1 ESEDE
6 WIFSGTV
13 STATSTARRIQVWN
27 LVVNSATD
35 HHDLITKANPAKTRV
50 DIAWE
55 PGEEGWVILNTDGS
69 VQAAG
74 NKAAAGGVIR
84 SSEGRY
90 LHAFCTNLGKC
101 SIMRAELRGLNIGLN
116 MAWEHGFRKVSAR
129 VDSQAILSLVRT
141 DEDATH
147 QHVVDISDLRELL
160 QRDWEVT
167 ITHIYREGNFAAD
180 YLANLG
186 HDYPW
191 GVHPISLSDCNLNY
205 FLRRDCI
212 GISEPRLI
220 PVN

>member
-1 ESEDE
+1 
-6 WIFSGTV
+6 
-13 STATSTARRIQVWN
+13 
-27 LVVNSATD
+27 
-35 HHDLITKANPAKTRV
+35 
-50 DIAWE
+50 
-55 PGEEGWVILNTDGS
+55 
-69 VQAAG
+69 
-74 NKAAAGGVIR
+74 
-84 SSEGRY
+84 
-90 LHAFCTNLGKC
+90 
-101 SIMRAELRGLNIGLN
+101 MRAELRGLNIGLN

-147 QHVVDISDLRELL
+147 Q
-160 QRDWEVT
+160 
-167 ITHIYREGNFAAD
+167 HIYREGNFAAD